1 MSVVVIP
8 HDPRWARIFEEEA
21 PAVAAGLGPQLVQI
35 HHVGS
40 TSIPG
45 IYAKPVVDMLAEVR
59 SIEDVDPR
67 NEAMASL
74 GYEAKGEYG
83 IEGRRYFR
91 KSTPEGV
98 RAFHLHVFQESSP
111 HSQRMLAFRDYLRAH
126 SDAASSYSDLKRR
139 LVSRPIDSDAYVSG
153 KDALVKALEQ
163 DALTWAKRCSPTG
176 ASPGP
181 S

>member
-1 MSVVVIP
+1 MSVEVVP
-8 HDPRWARIFEEEA
+8 HDPQWARMFKDEA
-21 PAVAAGLGPQLVQI
+21 SAVAAGLGPLLVQI

-45 IYAKPVVDMLAEVR
+45 IYAKPIVDMLAEVR
-59 SIEDVDPR
+59 SIEDVDQR
-67 NEAMASL
+67 NETMASL
-74 GYEAKGEYG
+74 EYEAKGEYG
-83 IEGRRYFR
+83 IPGRRYFR

-111 HSQRMLAFRDYLRAH
+111 HSERMLAFRDYLRAH
-126 SDAASSYSDLKRR
+126 SDASSRYSDLKQR

-163 DALTWAKRCSPTG
+163 EALAWAKR
-176 ASPGP
+176 
-181 S
+181 